1 MNRPTATEGYK
12 MPYLITRRANTGRE
26 ELVAHWFANHMPNVI
41 EAMQALKVNDKPHAS
56 RYIATLFDAAASGE
70 HSWDGVAQ
78 LWWSML
84 LPRPNVAHGKEP
96 TDTFQQKAL
105 PYVPWPTTEYVIL
118 DGSERL
124 PVTPLTLNAPF
135 PTIRSGICK
144 ITFLVK
150 AQANTDYEAL
160 FNHWLHVHVPNVTSV
175 MQQAGG
181 FRYVVSHSAEP
192 EQEPYAGMAELYF
205 DDLDGWRRYKN
216 LIKADGME
224 QWTEEHGTLVLRSQ
238 TEMVGIP

>member
-1 MNRPTATEGYK
+1 MNRLTATEGYK
-12 MPYLITRRANTGRE
+12 MQYLIKRRANTGRE

-96 TDTFQQKAL
+96 TDTFQQKA
-105 PYVPWPTTEYVIL
+105 WPCVRWSTTGYAIL

-124 PVTPLTLNAPF
+124 LITPLTLNAPF
-135 PTIRSGICK
+135 SAARSSICEF
-144 ITFLVK
+144 TFSSK
-150 AQANTDYEAL
+150 
-160 FNHWLHVHVPNVTSV
+160 
-175 MQQAGG
+175 
-181 FRYVVSHSAEP
+181 
-192 EQEPYAGMAELYF
+192 
-205 DDLDGWRRYKN
+205 
-216 LIKADGME
+216 
-224 QWTEEHGTLVLRSQ
+224 LR
-238 TEMVGIP
+238 

>member
-1 MNRPTATEGYK
+1 
-12 MPYLITRRANTGRE
+12 
-26 ELVAHWFANHMPNVI
+26 
-41 EAMQALKVNDKPHAS
+41 
-56 RYIATLFDAAASGE
+56 
-70 HSWDGVAQ
+70 
-78 LWWSML
+78 
-84 LPRPNVAHGKEP
+84 
-96 TDTFQQKAL
+96 
-105 PYVPWPTTEYVIL
+105 
-118 DGSERL
+118 
-124 PVTPLTLNAPF
+124 
-135 PTIRSGICK
+135 
-144 ITFLVK
+144 
-150 AQANTDYEAL
+150 
-160 FNHWLHVHVPNVTSV
+160 